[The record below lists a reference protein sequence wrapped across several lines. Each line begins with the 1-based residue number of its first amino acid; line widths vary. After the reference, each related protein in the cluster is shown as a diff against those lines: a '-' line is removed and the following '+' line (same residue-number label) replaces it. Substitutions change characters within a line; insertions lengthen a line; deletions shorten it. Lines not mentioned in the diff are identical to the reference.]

1 MAKRIVANSR
11 RKQNQLKRKNY
22 KSKVETSENYDTM
35 RVSKSSPP
43 FPPPKQ
49 EPGCGCGK
57 KNKGQK

>member
-1 MAKRIVANSR
+1 MVKRIVTNSR

-22 KSKVETSENYDTM
+22 KSKVETTENSGTM
-35 RVSKSSPP
+35 RTSKSSP
-43 FPPPKQ
+43 FPPRPKQ